1 MLTLCSLSL
10 ALSLPVSLFQGPP
23 AELMDH
29 RVLQRR
35 GKILKEEQ
43 GGFENL
49 VRAPLGPTPTP
60 TPHALSLL
68 TRVWV
73 HVDFCLQHETYSA
86 TELAGAS
93 KRRPFA
99 SDGGEFGLGVA
110 PEAMKPASNG
120 ISTRKQLLA
129 TRRASMVRD
138 TLRPVVV
145 HAGTCSTCSLTPAV
159 PAKELARCG
168 KRTRSGLT

>member
-1 MLTLCSLSL
+1 
-10 ALSLPVSLFQGPP
+10 
-23 AELMDH
+23 MDH